1 MNKTIKKIRLE
12 DLGYSKFF
20 KDSQKSTI
28 DNNLIPAL
36 VIAEHKELY
45 TLRNETSEF
54 SAKIT
59 GKMMFT
65 ASSREDYPAVGDW
78 VLIVILDKKQAI
90 IREILPRKTV
100 LMRKSAGKSDTQI
113 IASNIDTAFIIQSPD
128 RDYNLNRFERYF
140 SLAESGNIKPVIVLN
155 KTDLISKSDLE
166 IKLAEIKDRFRN
178 TKIYATSTITG
189 KGVADFKK
197 NIKQGVTYCFLGS
210 SGVGKS
216 SIINMLVGENLIE
229 TGEISSY
236 TNRGKHV
243 TTHREL
249 FILESGGLLID
260 NPGMREIGLLDSGV
274 GIKNVFSEIHD
285 LSKKC
290 KFSDCTHIN
299 EPNCA
304 VLAAINSGVLDKNK
318 YDNYIKLLKENEY
331 NTMTKLEKRKK
342 DRDFGQFIK
351 TVKKQI
357 KKYKI

>member
-20 KDSQKSTI
+20 KDNQKSTI

-36 VIAEHKELY
+36 IIAEHKELY
-45 TLRNETSEF
+45 ILRNETSEF

-78 VLIVILDKKQAI
+78 VLIIILDNKQAI

-140 SLAESGNIKPVIVLN
+140 SLAESGNIKTVIVLN
-155 KTDLISKSDLE
+155 KTDLISESDLE
-166 IKLAEIKDRFRN
+166 IKLAEIKARFRN

-189 KGVADFKK
+189 KGVASFKK

-236 TNRGKHV
+236 TKRGKHV

-249 FILESGGLLID
+249 FILENGGLLID
-260 NPGMREIGLLDSGV
+260 NPGMREIGLLDSGA

-304 VLAAINSGVLDKNK
+304 VLAAINLGVLDKNK

-351 TVKKQI
+351 TAKNQI
-357 KKYKI
+357 KKYKF

>member
-20 KDSQKSTI
+20 KDNQKSTI

-36 VIAEHKELY
+36 IIAEHKELY
-45 TLRNETSEF
+45 ILRNETSEF

-78 VLIVILDKKQAI
+78 VLIIILDNKQAI

-140 SLAESGNIKPVIVLN
+140 SLAESGNIKTVIVLN
-155 KTDLISKSDLE
+155 KTDLISESDLE
-166 IKLAEIKDRFRN
+166 IKLAEIKARFRN

-236 TNRGKHV
+236 TKRGKHV

-249 FILESGGLLID
+249 FILENGGLLID
-260 NPGMREIGLLDSGV
+260 NPGMREIGLLDSGA

-304 VLAAINSGVLDKNK
+304 VLAAINLGVLDKNK

-351 TVKKQI
+351 TAKNQI
-357 KKYKI
+357 KKYKF